1 MQKICKPNLL
11 ELTKFPVEIIIK
23 RVFLRIGAL
32 SDRKV
37 GQLVFI
43 QKQEIGRSAA
53 WGKDF

>member
-43 QKQEIGRSAA
+43 QQQEIGRSEAC
-53 WGKDF
+53 GKDF

>member
-23 RVFLRIGAL
+23 RVYLRIGDL

-43 QKQEIGRSAA
+43 QKQEIGRSEAC
-53 WGKDF
+53 GKDF

>member
-11 ELTKFPVEIIIK
+11 ELTKFPVEIKIK

-53 WGKDF
+53 CGKDF

>member
-23 RVFLRIGAL
+23 HVFLRIGAL

-53 WGKDF
+53 CGKDF

>member
-43 QKQEIGRSAA
+43 QKQEIGRIA
-53 WGKDF
+53 GLR